1 MKQILKKGS
10 TSKRMA
16 VFIADS
22 SSTTGAGLAGL
33 AYNTSGLAWYYW
45 REDAGNNGGTP
56 VTLSTAT
63 RGAWTSGGFKEIDA
77 TNLPGWYEIG
87 LPDAVLASGSYWVVM
102 MLKGAANMAPLPVEI
117 QLVTYDPTDANLG
130 LTGLAGLTAPTAGA
144 LPTVGV
150 GTNQITLSSGLVQ
163 SDLRKLLG
171 TAVTE
176 SSTGQL
182 AGGCSHFFDVTSPTG
197 TVNSLPSASADST
210 GGLIVIGTGT
220 RQLNPNAGGVSLAF
234 NGRQQVWE
242 FLTSDISTSGSIGK
256 VIIDALDATVSSRAA
271 AATALST
278 SDWSGLRAAKLDH
291 LDADVSSVGSGGS
304 SAPSAATVAAAV
316 WDQSRSGHNA
326 TGSFGELLDAAVST
340 RLADVDFVT
349 YSPVDINTAL
359 SAAHGAG
366 NWESPD
372 VSSLALEASVQ
383 DVKSRTDLIPDEPAA
398 VGSAMTLSANAISST
413 TIADGTLTDAKFAV
427 PTSTSGPANGILG
440 RLDQVWRYFFSKATL
455 SEGELKLYAEDGT
468 SVLTTQQVAD
478 DGTSQTRGA
487 AA

>member
-16 VFIADS
+16 IFIADS

-33 AYNTSGLAWYYW
+33 AYNTSGLMWYYW
-45 REDAGNNGGTP
+45 REDSGNNGGTQ
-56 VTLSTAT
+56 VTPATAT

-87 LPDAVLASGSYWVVM
+87 LPDALLAAGSYWAVM

-117 QLVTYDPTDANLG
+117 QLVTYDPTDGNLG
-130 LTGLAGLTAPTAGA
+130 LTGLSGLTAPAAGV
-144 LPTVGV
+144 LPTVGT
-150 GTNQITLSSGLVQ
+150 GTNQITLVNGLVQ

-171 TAVTE
+171 TTVTE
-176 SSTGQL
+176 SSAGQL
-182 AGGCSHFFDVTSPTG
+182 AASCSHFFDVASPTG
-197 TVNSLPSASADST
+197 TVNSLPSAAADSL

-220 RQLNPNAGGVSLAF
+220 RQLNPNAGGVSIAF
-234 NGRQQVWE
+234 NGRQQIWE
-242 FLTSDISTSGSIGK
+242 FLTADISASGSIGK
-256 VIIDALDATVSSRAA
+256 LLVDTLD
-271 AATALST
+271 
-278 SDWSGLRAAKLDH
+278 
-291 LDADVSSVGSGGS
+291 
-304 SAPSAATVAAAV
+304 VAI
-316 WDQSRSGHNA
+316 
-326 TGSFGELLDAAVST
+326 ST
-340 RLADVDFVT
+340 RLAAADFVAYT
-349 YSPVDINTAL
+349 PADIDTAL
-359 SAAHGAG
+359 SVVHGAG

-398 VGSAMTLSANAISST
+398 VGSVMSLPADGITSA
-413 TIADGTLTDAKFAV
+413 TIANGALTDTKFAL
-427 PTSTSGPANGILG
+427 PAATSGPAGGVLG

-455 SEGELKLYAEDGT
+455 SGGELKVYAEDGT
-468 SVLTTQQVAD
+468 SVLTTQQVED